1 MIKSLV
7 RAYLINL
14 FALWVTAQVISGFH
28 LAEGLKSLLLVAG
41 SFTVLYLFLR
51 PILQLFLG
59 AFNFL
64 TFGLIGLVIDSGLLY
79 LLTLYFPQVAITA
92 WSFPGLANEYL
103 NLPPYDFNVLTT
115 TVIAALVINVIRST
129 LTSLASS

>member
-1 MIKSLV
+1 MIKSLI

-14 FALWVTAQVISGFH
+14 FALWATSQLISGFH
-28 LAEGLKSLLLVAG
+28 LAEGAKSLLLVAG
-41 SFTVLYLFLR
+41 GFTLLYLIVR

-59 AFNFL
+59 AFNFI

-79 LLTLYFPQVAITA
+79 ALTLYFPQISISS
-92 WSFPGLANEYL
+92 WYFPGLVNEYL
-103 NLPPYDFNVLTT
+103 NLPSYEFNAITT
-115 TVIAALVINVIRST
+115 TVIAAFIINVIRSS

>member
-1 MIKSLV
+1 MIKSLL

-14 FALWVTAQVISGFH
+14 FALWVTSQVISGFH
-28 LAEGLKSLLLVAG
+28 LAEGIKSLLLVAG
-41 SFTVLYLFLR
+41 GFTLLYIIVR

-79 LLTLYFPQVAITA
+79 LLTLYFPQISIGV
-92 WSFPGLANEYL
+92 WNFPGLTNDYL
-103 NLPPYDFNVLTT
+103 NLPAYEFNIIVTT
-115 TVIAALVINVIRST
+115 IITALVINVIRST
-129 LTSLASS
+129 LTSLSTI